1 LLILRLL
8 ALLCCVSCVA
18 GCATLADEKSS
29 AQVVFVTTPH
39 TVVTRMLQLANVTR
53 ADVVYDLGS
62 GDGRIVIAAAREF
75 GARGVGVEIDPK
87 LIQESE
93 ENARSAGVSDRVQFV
108 QKDLFQVDLREA
120 TVVTLFLLPGLNQML
135 APKFMKE
142 LRPGTRIVSHMFDM
156 NEWQPDKT
164 MKAGASILHYWV
176 LPADVAGAW
185 RLDIPTAQGVGPLTL
200 SVRQAYQKLTG
211 SVRLQRRRLE
221 LREPRIEG
229 EKLFFVAAG
238 TVDGED
244 VQMSF
249 SGSIRND
256 VATGSV
262 EIKGGPHS
270 GTHEWT
276 AQRTP

>member
-1 LLILRLL
+1 MLRLRLL
-8 ALLCCVSCVA
+8 ALLCCVSYAA
-18 GCATLADEKSS
+18 GCATLSDEKSS

-39 TVVTRMLQLANVTR
+39 KAVSRMLQLAGTTR
-53 ADVVYDLGS
+53 TDIVYDLGS

-93 ENARSAGVSDRVQFV
+93 ENARSAGVDNRVRFV

-120 TVVTLFLLPGLNQML
+120 TVVTLFLLPGLNEML
-135 APKFMKE
+135 VPKFMKE

-156 NEWQPDKT
+156 GEWQPDKT
-164 MKAGASILHYWV
+164 IKVESSILYYWV
-176 LPADVAGAW
+176 LPADVAGTW
-185 RLDIPTAQGVGPLTL
+185 LLEIPTAQGVGPLTL
-200 SVRQAYQKLTG
+200 SIRQTYQKLGG
-211 SVRLQRRRLE
+211 SLRLQRRRLD

-229 EKLFFVAAG
+229 EKLSFVAAG
-238 TVDGED
+238 TVDGEV

-249 SGSIRND
+249 SGSVRDD
-256 VATGSV
+256 VATGRV
-262 EIKGGPHS
+262 EIKGGPRT

>member
-1 LLILRLL
+1 VIRLRLL

-18 GCATLADEKSS
+18 GCATLADEKGS

-39 TVVTRMLQLANVTR
+39 TVVTRMLQLASVTR
-53 ADVVYDLGS
+53 EDVVYDLGS
-62 GDGRIVIAAAREF
+62 GDGRIVIAAARNF
-75 GARGVGVEIDPK
+75 GARGVGVEIDPN
-87 LIQESE
+87 LISESE

-120 TVVTLFLLPGLNQML
+120 TVVTLFLLPGLNEML

-156 NEWQPDKT
+156 GEWQPDKT
-164 MKAGASILHYWV
+164 IKVESSIVEYWV
-176 LPADVAGAW
+176 KPADVAGTW
-185 RLDIPTAQGVGPLTL
+185 RLDIPTAQGFGPLTL

-211 SVRLQRRRLE
+211 SVRLQRRRLD

-229 EKLFFVAAG
+229 AKLSFVAAG
-238 TVDGED
+238 TVDRED

-249 SGSIRND
+249 SGSVIND

-262 EIKGGPHS
+262 EIKGGSHA
-270 GTHEWT
+270 GAHEWT
-276 AQRTP
+276 AQRTQ

>member
-1 LLILRLL
+1 VLRLRLL
-8 ALLCCVSCVA
+8 ALLCCVSYAA

-29 AQVVFVTTPH
+29 AQVAFVTTPH
-39 TVVTRMLQLANVTR
+39 KVVSRMLQLAGTTR
-53 ADVVYDLGS
+53 TDIVYDLGS

-75 GARGVGVEIDPK
+75 GARGVGVDIDPK

-93 ENARSAGVSDRVQFV
+93 ENARGAGVDNRVQFV

-156 NEWQPDKT
+156 GEWQPDKT
-164 MKAGASILHYWV
+164 IKVESSIIHYWV
-176 LPADVAGAW
+176 LPADVEGTW
-185 RLDIPTAQGVGPLTL
+185 RFDIPTAEGFGPLTL
-200 SVRQAYQKLTG
+200 SVRQAYQKLGG
-211 SVRLQRRRLE
+211 SVRLQRRRLD

-229 EKLFFVAAG
+229 ERLSFVAAG
-238 TVDGED
+238 TIDGEI
-244 VQMSF
+244 VHMSF
-249 SGSIRND
+249 SGTVRDN

-262 EIKGGPHS
+262 EIKGGSHA

-276 AQRTP
+276 AQRTL